1 MLSRLM
7 MDSFT
12 IQSNIEPLYDTLI
25 TNIILCANY
34 ISVKK
39 KKKRFGIKVW
49 YQKRFGIKF
58 KERFCNIFLNVLK
71 TECLY

>member
-39 KKKRFGIKVW
+39 KKKTLW
-49 YQKRFGIKF
+49 YQSLVPKKIWYQVQRKI
-58 KERFCNIFLNVLK
+58 L
-71 TECLY
+71 

>member
-39 KKKRFGIKVW
+39 KKNALVSKFGTKKDLVSSSKKDFVIS
-49 YQKRFGIKF
+49 FSMS
-58 KERFCNIFLNVLK
+58 
-71 TECLY
+71 